1 MSGIVYHTDKR
12 YGTTYAYREGSVVDP
27 ETGRRKRT
35 REYLG
40 RVDPNTG
47 EIVPKAAGGGRN
59 RRALGTGGPGEG
71 ADLAAFKRALDERD
85 GDVERLRGEV
95 ARLRDEVARLSGANR
110 ELEERNGVL
119 LAAYVAAAGLV
130 DGLRDQASE
139 WLAGS

>member
-1 MSGIVYHTDKR
+1 MSGIVYQTDKR

-40 RVDPNTG
+40 RVDPGTG
-47 EIVPKAAGGGRN
+47 QIVPKATGGGRN
-59 RRALGTGGPGEG
+59 CAALGGGSPGEG
-71 ADLAAFKRALDERD
+71 AGLAELRRALDERD
-85 GDVERLRGEV
+85 KEL
-95 ARLRDEVARLSGANR
+95 ARLRDEVVRLSGANR

-130 DGLRDQASE
+130 DGLTDQASE